1 MAFYV
6 YAWRDVR
13 NADDATATVGT
24 KDVPRVESTVRSFV
38 IEKGSDPTSADLL
51 IPIKDTFSNIEMD
64 TAAYVALAADAA
76 TASTS
81 ANRAA
86 DTVTVDAFRWGKSV
100 LQFGIG
106 YHASDANAAY
116 AAINWKDLS

>member
-24 KDVPRVESTVRSFV
+24 KDAPRVQSTIRSFV
-38 IEKGSDPTSADLL
+38 IEKGSDPTTTDLL
-51 IPIKDTFSNIEMD
+51 IPVKDTFSNIEMN
-64 TAAYVALAADAA
+64 TAQYVALVADAQA
-76 TASTS
+76 AATS
-81 ANRAA
+81 ANRANDA
-86 DTVTVDAFRWGKSV
+86 VTVDAFRWGKSV

-106 YHASDANAAY
+106 YHASDANTAMAN
-116 AAINWKDLS
+116 INWKNL

>member
-24 KDVPRVESTVRSFV
+24 KDVPRVESTIRSFV
-38 IEKGSDPTSADLL
+38 IEKGSDPTTTDLL

-64 TAAYVALAADAA
+64 SAAYVALVADAQA
-76 TASTS
+76 AATS
-81 ANRAA
+81 ANRANDA
-86 DTVTVDAFRWGKSV
+86 VTVDAFRWGKSV

-106 YHASDANAAY
+106 YHASNANTALAN
-116 AAINWKDLS
+116 INWKNI

>member
-24 KDVPRVESTVRSFV
+24 KDVPRVESTVRQFV
-38 IEKGSDPTSADLL
+38 IEKGTDPTTADLL

-64 TAAYVALAADAA
+64 ATAYVALVADAQAAA
-76 TASTS
+76 TA
-81 ANRAA
+81 ANRAD
-86 DTVTVDAFRWGKSV
+86 DTVTVNSFRWGKSV

-106 YHASDANAAY
+106 YHASNANTAMAN
-116 AAINWKDLS
+116 INWKDLS

>member
-24 KDVPRVESTVRSFV
+24 KDVPRVESTIRSFV
-38 IEKGSDPTSADLL
+38 IEKGSDPTTTDLL
-51 IPIKDTFSNIEMD
+51 IPVKDTFSNIEMN
-64 TAAYVALAADAA
+64 TAQYVALVADAQA
-76 TASTS
+76 AATS
-81 ANRAA
+81 ANRANDA
-86 DTVTVDAFRWGKSV
+86 VTVDAFRWGKSV

-106 YHASDANAAY
+106 YHASNANTAKAN
-116 AAINWKDLS
+116 INWKNL

>member
-24 KDVPRVESTVRSFV
+24 KDAPRVESTIRSFV
-38 IEKGSDPTSADLL
+38 IEKGSDPTTTDLL
-51 IPIKDTFSNIEMD
+51 IPVKDTFSNIEMD
-64 TAAYVALAADAA
+64 SAAYVALVADAQA
-76 TASTS
+76 AATS
-81 ANRAA
+81 ANRANDA
-86 DTVTVDAFRWGKSV
+86 VTVDAFRWGKSV

-106 YHASDANAAY
+106 YHASNANTAKAN
-116 AAINWKDLS
+116 INWKNL